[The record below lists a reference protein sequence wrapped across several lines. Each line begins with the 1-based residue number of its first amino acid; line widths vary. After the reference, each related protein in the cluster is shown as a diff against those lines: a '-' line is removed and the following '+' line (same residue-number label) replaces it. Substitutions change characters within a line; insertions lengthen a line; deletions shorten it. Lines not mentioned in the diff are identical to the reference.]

1 MQRFFERG
9 FRDTRVLLVINAA
22 VLSVLLSSG
31 GCVHA
36 SGPRLPPG
44 RLQEDLVFARYS
56 PLSRAAEIARRTLT
70 PLTFLYGQQGLST
83 HQVAFREQSIDLSHE
98 KFNVY
103 IPAGEPPT
111 EGYGLLVF
119 VAPWPDPTR
128 PNHWRPPL
136 DRHHLIFVAATNSG
150 DEVSFLDRRL
160 PLALLGYENVRALYP
175 IDPKRVFVYGL
186 SGGSRVAEVAALA
199 YPDVFRGAL
208 LNAGSDPIGG
218 EEGIYL
224 PPADLFHKFQE
235 TRLVYITGVHDELN
249 LHADRVSRDSMLE
262 WCVFDLSLK
271 EAPRLGHLP
280 LDPYS
285 LDRSLDALE
294 QRSPVDAEKLSR
306 CNANIQR
313 ELAAKLAD
321 AEAAIARGDRDGA
334 LSRVK
339 EIDRRY
345 GGLAAPAIVELERKR
360 QAQRGVDIGSGSSR
374 QE

>member
-1 MQRFFERG
+1 MAP
-9 FRDTRVLLVINAA
+9 AA
-22 VLSVLLSSG
+22 ALSLLLSLG
-31 GCVHA
+31 ACFHA
-36 SGPRLPPG
+36 SAPRLPPG
-44 RLQEDLVFARYS
+44 KLQQDLVFTKYS
-56 PLSRAAEIARRTLT
+56 PLSRPSEIARRTLT

-83 HQVAFREQSIDLSHE
+83 HKAAFREQSIDLSKE
-98 KFNVY
+98 KFNIY
-103 IPAGEPPT
+103 IPAGEPPR

-119 VAPWPDPTR
+119 VAPWPDPTKI
-128 PNHWRPPL
+128 NNWRPPL
-136 DRHHLIFVAATNSG
+136 DRHGLILVAAANSG

-160 PLALLGYENVRALYP
+160 PLALLGYENVLARFP

-224 PPADLFHKFQE
+224 PPADLFHRFQQ
-235 TRLVYITGVHDELN
+235 TRLVFVTGVHDELN

-262 WCVFDLSLK
+262 WCVFDLSVR
-271 EAPRLGHLP
+271 EAPRLGHEP
-280 LDPYS
+280 LDPFA
-285 LDRSLDALE
+285 LDRALDALE
-294 QRSPVDAEKLSR
+294 QRSPVDPEKLAR
-306 CNANIQR
+306 CNANLQR

-321 AEAAIARGDRDGA
+321 AEAAIERGDRDGA
-334 LSRVK
+334 FSRVK

-360 QAQRGVDIGSGSSR
+360 QAQRGVDIRDGSSR